1 VFHHLTFEISDL
13 CNAYCPWCITGLLNL
28 SKDRSRSFK
37 RITYDEFTRAIEHL
51 EQNGLLAPDAT
62 VALYIWGEP
71 LLNPD
76 WKRIVTYLSRK
87 GHGVHIATN
96 CSVRIEVKEDE
107 DIDLSGIRFFGMS
120 MPGFSQAS
128 YTKIHGFKFERIKKN
143 IAHNVAFLRSH
154 PGFDGE
160 LRVNF
165 HVYQFNESE
174 IRPGYLFARSLGVGF
189 NPYYATI
196 NNLEQYMSYLDRS
209 IPVEQLREIA
219 QSLNMSYVE
228 EALKHRPADYEC
240 PQLEL
245 LTMNA
250 SCDVLTC
257 CAVGRANPSY
267 SIGNLFELSADEVRT
282 KKMQQE
288 YCGPCHAT
296 GLAHLVHTLK
306 APPEDSYRVS
316 WQSVK
321 DELASRRLLP
331 GRGRPGARGVG

>member
-1 VFHHLTFEISDL
+1 VFRHLTFEISDL

-28 SKDRSRSFK
+28 SKDRERSFK
-37 RITYDEFTRAIEHL
+37 RIDYQEFTRAIEHL
-51 EQNGLLAPDAT
+51 ESHGLLAPDAT

-87 GHGVHIATN
+87 GHGIHIATN
-96 CSVRIEVKEDE
+96 CSVKIDVKPDE
-107 DIDLSGIRFFGMS
+107 DVDFSGIRFFGMS
-120 MPGFSQAS
+120 MPGFSQES
-128 YTKIHGFKFERIKKN
+128 YDKIHRFKFERIKRN
-143 IAHNVAFLRSH
+143 IASNVSLLRSH

-160 LRVNF
+160 LRINF
-165 HVYQFNESE
+165 HVYQFNEDE
-174 IRPGYLFARSLGVGF
+174 LRPAYLFARRLGVAF

-196 NNLEQYMSYLDRS
+196 NNLEQYMSYLDGS

-219 QSLNMSYVE
+219 QSLNMSYVA

-257 CAVGRANPSY
+257 CAVGRKNPSY
-267 SIGNLFELSADEVRT
+267 AVGNLFDLTSDELRT
-282 KKMQQE
+282 KKLEQE

-306 APPEDSYRVS
+306 APPADSYRIS
-316 WQSVK
+316 WRSLRE
-321 DELASRRLLP
+321 ELGSRRLVP
-331 GRGRPGARGVG
+331 GLARSERTGA